1 VGLEFDES
9 RDGNLMPKKPD
20 LPPELGA
27 AIELTA
33 EFREAM
39 GIIEPLRSEDPVAG
53 VPSDEELARFPE
65 WYAVNA
71 WITAEEYLSCFGYS
85 DQPIQ
90 LMRNGK
96 AGENPLWKR
105 PREKK

>member
-1 VGLEFDES
+1 
-9 RDGNLMPKKPD
+9 MPKRPE
-20 LPPELGA
+20 LPPELEA

-39 GIIEPLRSEDPVAG
+39 GIFGPPRSENPVTG
-53 VPSDEELARFPE
+53 VPSAEELARFPE
-65 WYAVNA
+65 WHAVNA

-105 PREKK
+105 PRAKK

>member
-1 VGLEFDES
+1 
-9 RDGNLMPKKPD
+9 MPKRPE
-20 LPPELGA
+20 LPTELGA

-39 GIIEPLRSEDPVAG
+39 GLFEPLRSENPVTG
-53 VPSDEELARFPE
+53 VPSAEELARLPE

-85 DQPIQ
+85 DHPIQ